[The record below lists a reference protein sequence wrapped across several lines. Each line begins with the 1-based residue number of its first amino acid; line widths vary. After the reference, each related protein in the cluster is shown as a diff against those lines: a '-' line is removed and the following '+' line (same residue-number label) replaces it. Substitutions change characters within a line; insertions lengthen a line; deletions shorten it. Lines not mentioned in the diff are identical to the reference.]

1 MNHFGTDF
9 LAMRFTIITR
19 RPCSCPR
26 CTSRDRRQSPFVVCP
41 LLPPTPNC
49 NLRKEN
55 CPNVS
60 LVYSNVPIMPC
71 KTHKGATCNE
81 RS

>member
-1 MNHFGTDF
+1 MRPDGTNS
-9 LAMRFTIITR
+9 LAMWFTIITR
-19 RPCSCPR
+19 GPCSCVP
-26 CTSRDRRQSPFVVCP
+26 CKSRDRRQSPFAVCP

-60 LVYSNVPIMPC
+60 LVYTSVPIMPC
-71 KTHKGATCNE
+71 KTHKGATYKE